1 LVSLWKA
8 LWERVTQSGESLV
21 SLPKYLLLGAAALF
35 FGWLGVEIALRCTS
49 LSPSLNTAPP
59 QSVEFVDRRGRP
71 LRRFLQD
78 QRVYRLRCKLSD
90 ISLNVIAAT
99 LSAEDKRF
107 RVHSGIDFLAA
118 GRALTQFLTK
128 GAPQS
133 GASTITE
140 QLVKLGEHREPR
152 TITTKLAEVWRAL
165 CLERHWNKDQ
175 ILEGYLNRLD
185 YGDLQVGLASASW
198 DYFEKP
204 PSDLS
209 VAEAAFLAAIPQ
221 APSQLDPFRHFDA
234 TKARQRWVLG
244 RMRANGYLDDA
255 TYARA
260 LSEPLRLRQRNR
272 DFEAPFLVDL
282 LLERRGT
289 LPPEGGIVHTTIDLS
304 LNQWIDQVI
313 AHQLAKL
320 ADKNVSAA
328 AVVVIDNSSGDVLA
342 LCGSGNYFEPG
353 IGQINGAW
361 STRSAGSALKPF
373 TYLRALENGAFPG
386 TVVADVPTDFATET
400 GLYRPNNYNH
410 RFYGPVSLRFAL
422 ANSLN
427 VAAIKVL
434 ERSGGP
440 QTLRETLQRAGITT
454 LDHPAAYYGLGLTIG
469 NGEVRLLEL
478 TSAFASLA
486 RLGIYRPFHLV
497 LHPQGELTKVIAPG
511 HRIFDERAAYLLA
524 DMLCDNHARAATFG
538 LNSYLNFDFPVAC
551 KTGTSSNYR
560 DNWTVGFTP
569 EWTIGVW
576 VGNPDNSAMR
586 GITGVTGAAPI
597 FREIMLHL
605 HEQRDTSWYRTPVG
619 IGRCW
624 IDPLTGREVPKD
636 HARAIQE
643 IFAFKP
649 ESARPEDYDSANRV
663 RLPAEYSAWL
673 LSNQNTSIPLLQSR
687 ANHLRILQPVPG
699 SLYFLDPDIPA
710 NDQRLVLSAESSGSL
725 EWKSAS
731 LDCRIDGDKATVILR
746 EGRHEIIVRDKT
758 TGETAS
764 TWIDVQPW

>member
-1 LVSLWKA
+1 MSL
-8 LWERVTQSGESLV
+8 G
-21 SLPKYLLLGAAALF
+21 KYLLLGAAALF
-35 FGWLGVEIALRCTS
+35 LSWLGVEIGLRCTP
-49 LSPSLNTAPP
+49 LSPSLNTSPP

-71 LRRFLQD
+71 LRRVLQD
-78 QRVYRLRCKLSD
+78 QRAYRSRCTLSD
-90 ISLNVIAAT
+90 ISTNAIAAT

-107 RVHSGIDFLAA
+107 RTHSGIDFLAA
-118 GRALTQFLTK
+118 GRALARFLTK
-128 GAPQS
+128 RIPHS

-140 QLVKLGEHREPR
+140 QLVKLSERREAR
-152 TITTKLAEVWRAL
+152 SINAKLAEVWSAL
-165 CLERHWNKDQ
+165 CVERHWNKDR
-175 ILEGYLNRLD
+175 ILEEYLNRLD
-185 YGDLQVGLASASW
+185 YGDLQIGLASASW

-204 PSDLS
+204 PGDLS

-221 APSQLDPFRHFDA
+221 APSRLDPFKHFAA
-234 TKARQRWVLG
+234 TKTRQRWVLG
-244 RMRANGYLDDA
+244 RMRANGYLDEA

-289 LPPEGGIVHTTIDLS
+289 LPPEGGIVHTTVDLS
-304 LNQWIDQVI
+304 LNQWIDQAI
-313 AHQLAKL
+313 SRQLKAL
-320 ADKNVSAA
+320 ADKNVLAA

-342 LCGSGNYFEPG
+342 LCGSDAYFEPG

-361 STRSAGSALKPF
+361 SARSAGSALKPF

-434 ERSGGP
+434 ERAGGP
-440 QTLRETLQRAGITT
+440 QTLYETLQSAGITT
-454 LDHPAAYYGLGLTIG
+454 LNHPGAYYGLGLTIG

-478 TSAFASLA
+478 TNAFSSLA
-486 RLGIYRPFHLV
+486 RLGIYRPFHL
-497 LHPQGELTKVIAPG
+497 LWGPQNEMTKFIGSG
-511 HRIFDERAAYLLA
+511 HRIFDQRAAYLLA
-524 DMLCDNHARAATFG
+524 DMLSDNHARAATFG
-538 LNSYLNFDFPVAC
+538 LNSYLSFDFPVAC

-560 DNWTVGFTP
+560 DNWTIGFTP

-597 FREIMLHL
+597 FREVMLHL
-605 HEQRDTSWYRTPVG
+605 HEQRGTSWYHPPEG

-643 IFAFKP
+643 IFAFRP

-673 LSNQNTSIPLLQSR
+673 LSNQNTSIPPLQSR
-687 ANHLRILQPVPG
+687 TGRLRILQPVPG

-710 NDQRLVLSAESSGSL
+710 NDQRLVLSAESTGSL

-731 LDCRIDGDKATVILR
+731 LDCRVNGDKATVMLR
-746 EGRHEIIVRDKT
+746 AGRHEINVRDKT

-764 TWIDVQPW
+764 SWIDVQPW